1 MRFDTVPYGCQDI
14 QDSDVTAVLDV
25 LKSDFLTQ
33 GPAVPLFE
41 KTVREACGAEYA
53 VAVNSATSA
62 LHIALMALGVGAGDT
77 VWTSPNT
84 FVASS
89 NAALYCGASVDFVDI
104 DLDTYN
110 LSIISLREKLEH
122 AAVLGVLPKVVIPVH
137 LTGQPCDMRAIHELS
152 QQYGFKVVEDAS
164 HAIGGRYRDGA
175 IGNCEYS
182 DITVFSFHPV
192 KIVTTAEGG
201 MALTNNSALA
211 EQMSLLRS
219 HGITRDPLLMT
230 RVPEGPW
237 YYEQIAL
244 GYNYRMTDL
253 QAALGASQMQRLKE
267 YVARRHE
274 IAALYTQELQGL
286 PLVLPK
292 QAEFSYSAY
301 HLYVIR
307 LDLDAIIPLTHAE
320 VFQSLR
326 ERDILVNLH
335 YIPVHTQP
343 YYQKMG
349 FEWGDFPNA
358 EAYYKTAISIP
369 MFPTLSSDAQDKVIA
384 ALHDVLAK

>member
-1 MRFDTVPYGCQDI
+1 MRFDTVPYGRQDI
-14 QDSDVTAVLDV
+14 QDSDVAAVLDV
-25 LKSDFLTQ
+25 LRSDFLTQ
-33 GPAVPLFE
+33 GPAVPRFE
-41 KTVREACGAEYA
+41 KAVSEFCGAAHA

-62 LHIALMALGVGAGDT
+62 LHIALLALGVGACDT

-104 DLDTYN
+104 DLETYN
-110 LSIISLREKLEH
+110 LSVTFLREKLEK

-164 HAIGGRYRDGA
+164 HAIGGRYLGGA

-201 MALTNNSALA
+201 MALTNNSVLA
-211 EQMSLLRS
+211 EQMALFRS

-230 RVPEGPW
+230 QGPEGPW

-244 GYNYRMTDL
+244 GYNYRMTEL
-253 QAALGASQMQRLKE
+253 QAALGVSQMQRLQG
-267 YVARRHE
+267 YVDRRHE
-274 IAALYTQELQGL
+274 IAARYTQELQGL
-286 PLVLPK
+286 PLVFPK
-292 QAEFSYSAY
+292 HEEFAHSAY

-307 LDLDAIIPLTHAE
+307 LDLDAIKPLTHLE

-343 YYQKMG
+343 YYKKLG

-358 EAYYKTAISIP
+358 EAYYKSAISIP
-369 MFPTLSSDAQDKVIA
+369 MFPTLSVDAQDTVID
-384 ALHDVLAK
+384 ALHEILAK

>member
-1 MRFDTVPYGCQDI
+1 MLVPYGRQDI
-14 QDSDVTAVLDV
+14 QDSDITAVLDV

-41 KTVREACGAEYA
+41 KTVREFCDAAHA

-62 LHIALMALGVGAGDT
+62 LHIALMALGVGPGDT

-104 DLDTYN
+104 DLETYN
-110 LSIISLREKLEH
+110 MSIISLREKLEQ
-122 AAVLGVLPKVVIPVH
+122 AAVLGVLPKVVVPVH

-152 QQYGFKVVEDAS
+152 QQYGFRIVEDAS
-164 HAIGGRYRDGA
+164 HAIGGRYRGGA

-201 MALTNNSALA
+201 MALTKNSALA
-211 EQMSLLRS
+211 EQMTLFRS

-230 RVPEGPW
+230 RAPEGPW

-253 QAALGASQMQRLKE
+253 QAALGASQMQRLQE
-267 YVARRHE
+267 YVDRRHE
-274 IAALYTQELQGL
+274 IAARYTQELEAL

-292 QAEFSYSAY
+292 QAEFAYSAY

-307 LDLDAIIPLTHAE
+307 LDLDAIKPLTHVE

-343 YYQKMG
+343 YYKKMG
-349 FEWGDFPNA
+349 FEWGDFPNS
-358 EAYYKTAISIP
+358 EAYYKSAISIP
-369 MFPTLSSDAQDKVIA
+369 MFPTLSCDEQSKVITT
-384 ALHDVLAK
+384 LHEILAN

>member
-1 MRFDTVPYGCQDI
+1 MMLVPYGRQDI
-14 QDSDVTAVLDV
+14 QDSDIYAVLDV

-41 KTVREACGAEYA
+41 NTVRDVCGAEHA

-110 LSIISLREKLEH
+110 LSIVSLRQKLEQ

-201 MALTNNSALA
+201 MALTNNFDLA
-211 EQMSLLRS
+211 EQMCLFRS

-237 YYEQIAL
+237 YYEQITL

-253 QAALGASQMQRLKE
+253 QAALGASQMQRLQA
-267 YVARRHE
+267 YVDRRHK
-274 IAALYTQELQGL
+274 IAARYTQELQGL
-286 PLVLPK
+286 PLILPK
-292 QAEFSYSAY
+292 QQEFSYSAY

-307 LDLDAIIPLTHAE
+307 LDLDAIKPLTHME

-335 YIPVHTQP
+335 YIPVHTHP

-349 FEWGDFPNA
+349 FAWGDFPNA
-358 EAYYKTAISIP
+358 EAYYKTVISIP
-369 MFPTLSSDAQDKVIA
+369 MFPTLSSDAQDKVIS
-384 ALHDVLAK
+384 ALNEILAK

>member
-1 MRFDTVPYGCQDI
+1 MLVPYGRQDI
-14 QDSDVTAVLDV
+14 QDGDIAAVLDV

-41 KTVREACGAEYA
+41 KTVRKVCDAAHA

-62 LHIALMALGVGAGDT
+62 LHIALMALGVGPGDI

-89 NAALYCGASVDFVDI
+89 NAALYCGASIDFVDI
-104 DLDTYN
+104 DLETYN
-110 LSIISLREKLEH
+110 MSIISLREKLEQ
-122 AAVLGVLPKVVIPVH
+122 AAVLGVLPKVVVPVH

-152 QQYGFKVVEDAS
+152 QQYGFRIVEDAS
-164 HAIGGRYRDGA
+164 HAIGGRYRGGA

-201 MALTNNSALA
+201 MALTKNSALA
-211 EQMSLLRS
+211 EQMTLFRS

-230 RVPEGPW
+230 RAPEGPW

-253 QAALGASQMQRLKE
+253 QAALGASQMQRLQE
-267 YVARRHE
+267 YVDRRHE
-274 IAALYTQELQGL
+274 IAARYTQELEAL

-292 QAEFSYSAY
+292 QAEFAYSAY

-307 LDLDAIIPLTHAE
+307 LDLDAIKPLTHVE

-343 YYQKMG
+343 YYKKMG
-349 FEWGDFPNA
+349 FEWGDFPNS
-358 EAYYKTAISIP
+358 EAYYKSAISIP
-369 MFPTLSSDAQDKVIA
+369 MFPTLSCDEQSKVITT
-384 ALHDVLAK
+384 LHEILAN

>member
-1 MRFDTVPYGCQDI
+1 MRFDTVPYGRQDI
-14 QDSDVTAVLDV
+14 QDSDVAAVLDV
-25 LKSDFLTQ
+25 LRSDFLTQ
-33 GPAVPLFE
+33 GPAVPRFE
-41 KTVREACGAEYA
+41 KAVSEFCGAAHA

-62 LHIALMALGVGAGDT
+62 LHIALLALGVGAGDT

-104 DLDTYN
+104 DLETYN
-110 LSIISLREKLEH
+110 LSVTFLREKLEK

-164 HAIGGRYRDGA
+164 HAIGGRYLGGA

-201 MALTNNSALA
+201 MALTNNSVLA
-211 EQMSLLRS
+211 EQMALFRS

-230 RVPEGPW
+230 QGPEGPW

-244 GYNYRMTDL
+244 GYNYRMTEL
-253 QAALGASQMQRLKE
+253 QAALGVSQMQRLQG
-267 YVARRHE
+267 YVDRRHE
-274 IAALYTQELQGL
+274 IAARYTQELQGL
-286 PLVLPK
+286 PLVFPK
-292 QAEFSYSAY
+292 HEEFAHSAY

-307 LDLDAIIPLTHAE
+307 LDLDAIKPLTHLE

-343 YYQKMG
+343 YYKKLG

-358 EAYYKTAISIP
+358 EAYYKSAISIP
-369 MFPTLSSDAQDKVIA
+369 MFPTLSVDAQDTVID
-384 ALHDVLAK
+384 ALHEILAK

>member
-1 MRFDTVPYGCQDI
+1 MFVPYGRQDI
-14 QDSDVTAVLDV
+14 HDSDITAVLDV

-41 KTVREACGAEYA
+41 TIVREVCGAEYA

-104 DLDTYN
+104 DLETYN
-110 LSIISLREKLEH
+110 LSIISLREKLEQ

-201 MALTNNSALA
+201 MALTNNPALA
-211 EQMSLLRS
+211 EQMTLFRS

-230 RVPEGPW
+230 RESEGPW

-253 QAALGASQMQRLKE
+253 QAALGASQMQRLQE
-267 YVARRHE
+267 YVERRHE
-274 IAALYTQELQGL
+274 IAARYTQELEGL

-358 EAYYKTAISIP
+358 EAYYTTAISIP

>member
-1 MRFDTVPYGCQDI
+1 MRFDTVPYGRQDI
-14 QDSDVTAVLDV
+14 QDSDVAAVLDV
-25 LKSDFLTQ
+25 LRSDFLTQ
-33 GPAVPLFE
+33 GPAVPRFE
-41 KTVREACGAEYA
+41 KAVSEFCGAAHA

-62 LHIALMALGVGAGDT
+62 LHIALLALGVGAGDT

-104 DLDTYN
+104 DLETYN
-110 LSIISLREKLEH
+110 LSVTFLREKLEK

-164 HAIGGRYRDGA
+164 HAIGGRYLGGA

-201 MALTNNSALA
+201 MALTNNSVLA
-211 EQMSLLRS
+211 EQMALFRS

-230 RVPEGPW
+230 QGPKGPW

-244 GYNYRMTDL
+244 GYNYRMTEL
-253 QAALGASQMQRLKE
+253 QAALGVSQMQRLQG
-267 YVARRHE
+267 YVDRRHE
-274 IAALYTQELQGL
+274 IAARYTQELQGL
-286 PLVLPK
+286 PLVFPK
-292 QAEFSYSAY
+292 HEEFAHSAY

-307 LDLDAIIPLTHAE
+307 LDLDAIKPLTHLE

-343 YYQKMG
+343 YYKKLG

-358 EAYYKTAISIP
+358 EAYYKSAISIP
-369 MFPTLSSDAQDKVIA
+369 MFPTLSVDAQDTVID
-384 ALHDVLAK
+384 ALHEILAK

>member
-1 MRFDTVPYGCQDI
+1 MALKQIPYGRQDI
-14 QDSDVTAVLDV
+14 TDSDVAAVLDV

-41 KTVREACGAEYA
+41 KTVREFCDAAHS

-62 LHIALMALGVGAGDT
+62 LHIALMALGVRAGDT

-104 DLDTYN
+104 DLETYN
-110 LSIISLREKLEH
+110 LSITSLREKLEQ
-122 AAVLGVLPKVVIPVH
+122 AAAKGLLPKVVIPVH

-152 QQYGFKVVEDAS
+152 QQFGFKIVEDAS
-164 HAIGGRYRDGA
+164 HAIGGRYHGSA

-211 EQMSLLRS
+211 EQMSLFRS
-219 HGITRDPLLMT
+219 HGITRDPLLMS
-230 RVPEGPW
+230 RAPEGPW
-237 YYEQIAL
+237 YYEQISL

-253 QAALGASQMQRLKE
+253 QASLGVSQMQRLQG
-267 YVARRHE
+267 YVDRRHE
-274 IAALYTQELQGL
+274 IAARYAQELQGL

-292 QAEFSYSAY
+292 QEEFAYSAY

-307 LDLDAIIPLTHAE
+307 LDLDAIKPLTHAE
-320 VFQSLR
+320 VFQSLL
-326 ERDILVNLH
+326 ESDILVNLH

-358 EAYYKTAISIP
+358 EAYYKSAISIP
-369 MFPTLSSDAQDKVIA
+369 MFPTLSCDEQAKVIA
-384 ALHDVLAK
+384 ALHEILAK

>member
-1 MRFDTVPYGCQDI
+1 MLVPYGRQDI
-14 QDSDVTAVLDV
+14 QDGDIAAVLDV

-41 KTVREACGAEYA
+41 KTVRKVCDAAHA

-62 LHIALMALGVGAGDT
+62 LHIALMALGVGPGDI

-89 NAALYCGASVDFVDI
+89 NAALYCGASIDFVDI
-104 DLDTYN
+104 DLETYN
-110 LSIISLREKLEH
+110 MSIISLREKLEQ
-122 AAVLGVLPKVVIPVH
+122 AAVLGVLPKVVVPVH

-152 QQYGFKVVEDAS
+152 QQYGFRIVEDAS
-164 HAIGGRYRDGA
+164 HAIGGRYRGGA

-201 MALTNNSALA
+201 MALTKNSALA
-211 EQMSLLRS
+211 EQMTLFRS

-230 RVPEGPW
+230 RAPEGPW

-253 QAALGASQMQRLKE
+253 QAALGASQMQRLQE
-267 YVARRHE
+267 YVDRRHE
-274 IAALYTQELQGL
+274 IAARYTQELEGL

-292 QAEFSYSAY
+292 QAEFAYSAY

-307 LDLDAIIPLTHAE
+307 LDLDAIKPLTHVE

-343 YYQKMG
+343 YYKKMG
-349 FEWGDFPNA
+349 FEWGDFPNS
-358 EAYYKTAISIP
+358 EAYYKSAISIP
-369 MFPTLSSDAQDKVIA
+369 MFPTLSCDEQSKVITT
-384 ALHDVLAK
+384 LHEILAN

>member
-1 MRFDTVPYGCQDI
+1 MFVPYGRQDI
-14 QDSDVTAVLDV
+14 QDSDITAVLDV

-41 KTVREACGAEYA
+41 KTVRAVCGAEYA

-62 LHIALMALGVGAGDT
+62 LHIALMALGVGTGDT
-77 VWTSPNT
+77 VWTSPIT

-104 DLDTYN
+104 DLETYN
-110 LSIISLREKLEH
+110 LSITALREKLEQ

-211 EQMSLLRS
+211 EQMSLFRS
-219 HGITRDPLLMT
+219 HGITRDPLQMT
-230 RVPEGPW
+230 RESEGPW
-237 YYEQIAL
+237 YYEQIVL

-253 QAALGASQMQRLKE
+253 QAALGASQMQRLQE
-267 YVARRHE
+267 YVERRHE
-274 IAALYTQELQGL
+274 IAARYTQELEGL

-343 YYQKMG
+343 YYQKIG
-349 FEWGDFPNA
+349 FECGDFPNA

>member
-1 MRFDTVPYGCQDI
+1 MMEKHIPYGCQDI
-14 QDSDVTAVLDV
+14 QDSDITAVLDV
-25 LKSDFLTQ
+25 LKSEFLTQ

-41 KTVREACGAEYA
+41 RTVSKCCGATHA

-62 LHIALMALGVGAGDT
+62 LHIALLALGIEPGDT
-77 VWTSPNT
+77 VWTSPIT

-110 LSIISLREKLEH
+110 LSIISLREKLEQ
-122 AAVLGVLPKVVIPVH
+122 AAVSGVLPKVVIPVH
-137 LTGQPCDMRAIHELS
+137 LTGQSCDMRAIHELS

-164 HAIGGRYRDGA
+164 HAIGGRYRGGA

-201 MALTNNSALA
+201 MALTNNPALA
-211 EQMSLLRS
+211 EQMTLFRS

-230 RVPEGPW
+230 WAPEGPW

-253 QAALGASQMQRLKE
+253 QAALGVSQMQRLQE
-267 YVARRHE
+267 YVNRRQE
-274 IAALYTQELQGL
+274 IAARYTQELEGL

-292 QAEFSYSAY
+292 QAEFAYSAY

-307 LDLDAIIPLTHAE
+307 LDLDAIKPLTHIE

-326 ERDILVNLH
+326 DRGILVNLH

-343 YYQKMG
+343 YYQKLG

-358 EAYYKTAISIP
+358 EAYYKSAISIP
-369 MFPTLSSDAQDKVIA
+369 MFPTLSIDAQDKVIA
-384 ALHDVLAK
+384 ALYEVLPK

>member
-1 MRFDTVPYGCQDI
+1 MLMIPYGRQDI
-14 QDSDVTAVLDV
+14 QDEDVAAVLEV
-25 LKSDFLTQ
+25 LQSDFLTQ
-33 GPAVPLFE
+33 GPAVPIFE
-41 KTVREACGAEYA
+41 QAVKEFCGAEYA
-53 VAVNSATSA
+53 VAVNSATSS

-110 LSIISLREKLEH
+110 LSIISLREKLEQ

-164 HAIGGRYRDGA
+164 HAIGGRYLDSA

-211 EQMSLLRS
+211 EQMSLFLS
-219 HGITRDPLLMT
+219 HGITRDPSLMT
-230 RVPEGPW
+230 RAPEGPW

-253 QAALGASQMQRLKE
+253 QAALGASQMQRLHE
-267 YVARRHE
+267 YVDRRHK
-274 IAALYTQELQGL
+274 IAARYTEELEGL

-292 QAEFSYSAY
+292 QEEYAHSAY

-307 LDLDAIIPLTHAE
+307 LDLDAIKPLTHVE

-326 ERDILVNLH
+326 DRGILVNLH

-358 EAYYKTAISIP
+358 EAYYKSAISIP
-369 MFPTLSSDAQDKVIA
+369 MFPTLSSDAQGKVIA
-384 ALHDVLAK
+384 ALHEILAK

>member
-1 MRFDTVPYGCQDI
+1 MIVPYGRQDI
-14 QDSDVTAVLDV
+14 QDEDVAAVLDV
-25 LKSDFLTQ
+25 LQSDFLTQ

-41 KTVREACGAEYA
+41 KTVREACGAAHA

-62 LHIALMALGVGAGDT
+62 LHIALMALGVGVGDT

-84 FVASS
+84 FVASP

-104 DLDTYN
+104 DLETYN
-110 LSIISLREKLEH
+110 LSTISLREKLEQ

-164 HAIGGRYRDGA
+164 HAIGGRYRSGA

-211 EQMSLLRS
+211 EQMSLFRS
-219 HGITRDPLLMT
+219 HGITRDPLMMT
-230 RVPEGPW
+230 CGSEGPW
-237 YYEQIAL
+237 YYEQITL

-253 QAALGASQMQRLKE
+253 QAALGVSQMQRLQG
-267 YVARRHE
+267 YIDRRHV
-274 IAALYTQELQGL
+274 IAARYNQELEGL

-292 QAEFSYSAY
+292 QAEYAHSAY

-307 LDLDAIIPLTHAE
+307 LDLDAIKPLTHVE

-343 YYQKMG
+343 YYQNMG

-358 EAYYKTAISIP
+358 EAYYKSAISIP
-369 MFPTLSSDAQDKVIA
+369 MFPTLGGDAQAKVIS
-384 ALHDVLAK
+384 ALNEILAK

>member
-1 MRFDTVPYGCQDI
+1 MIVPYGRQDI
-14 QDSDVTAVLDV
+14 QDADVAAVLDV
-25 LKSDFLTQ
+25 LKSNFLTQ

-41 KTVREACGAEYA
+41 KTVRKVCDAAHA

-62 LHIALMALGVGAGDT
+62 LHIALMALGVGPGDI

-89 NAALYCGASVDFVDI
+89 NAALYCGASIDFVDI
-104 DLDTYN
+104 DLETYN
-110 LSIISLREKLEH
+110 MSIISLREKLEQ
-122 AAVLGVLPKVVIPVH
+122 AAVLGILPKVVVPVH

-152 QQYGFKVVEDAS
+152 QQYGFRIVEDAS
-164 HAIGGRYRDGA
+164 HAIGGRYRGGA

-211 EQMSLLRS
+211 EQMSLFRS
-219 HGITRDPLLMT
+219 HGITRDPQLMT
-230 RVPEGPW
+230 RAPEGPW

-253 QAALGASQMQRLKE
+253 QAALGVSQMQRLQG
-267 YVARRHE
+267 YVDRRHE
-274 IAALYTQELQGL
+274 IAARYTQELQGL

-292 QAEFSYSAY
+292 QKEFAYSAY

-307 LDLDAIIPLTHAE
+307 LDLDAIKPLTHAE

-349 FEWGDFPNA
+349 FGWGDFPNA
-358 EAYYKTAISIP
+358 EAYYNSAISIP
-369 MFPTLSSDAQDKVIA
+369 MFPTLSCDEQDKVIS
-384 ALHDVLAK
+384 ALREVLAK

>member
-1 MRFDTVPYGCQDI
+1 MRLDTIPYGCQDI
-14 QDSDVTAVLDV
+14 QDSDITAVMEV

-33 GPAVPLFE
+33 GPAVPRFE
-41 KTVREACGAEYA
+41 KSVSEFCGAASA

-62 LHIALMALGVGAGDT
+62 LHIALMALGVGPGDT

-89 NAALYCGASVDFVDI
+89 NAALYCGACVDFVDI

-110 LSIISLREKLEH
+110 MSITSLTEKLEQ
-122 AAVLGVLPKVVIPVH
+122 AAVLGELPKVVIPVH
-137 LTGQPCDMRAIHELS
+137 LTGQPCDMCAIYELS
-152 QQYGFKVVEDAS
+152 QQYGFKIVEDAS
-164 HAIGGRYRDGA
+164 HAIGGRYRGSA
-175 IGNCEYS
+175 IGNCKYS

-211 EQMSLLRS
+211 EQMALLRS

-230 RVPEGPW
+230 QTPDGPW

-253 QAALGASQMQRLKE
+253 QAALGVSQMQRLE
-267 YVARRHE
+267 GYVERRHE
-274 IAALYTQELQGL
+274 IAARYTQELEGL
-286 PLVLPK
+286 PLILPK
-292 QAEFSYSAY
+292 QKEFAYSAY

-307 LDLDAIIPLTHAE
+307 LDLDAIEPLTHAE
-320 VFQSLR
+320 VFHSLR
-326 ERDILVNLH
+326 SRDILVNLH

-358 EAYYKTAISIP
+358 EAYYHSAISIP
-369 MFPTLSSDAQDKVIA
+369 MFPTLTCEAQAKVIS
-384 ALHDVLAK
+384 ALYEILAK

>member
-1 MRFDTVPYGCQDI
+1 MLVPYGRQDI
-14 QDSDVTAVLDV
+14 QDSDISAVMEV

-33 GPAVPLFE
+33 GPAVPIFE
-41 KTVREACGAEYA
+41 KTVREVCGAEYA

-62 LHIALMALGVGAGDT
+62 LHIALMALGVGAGDS

-110 LSIISLREKLEH
+110 LSIVSLREKLEQ

-137 LTGQPCDMRAIHELS
+137 LTGQPCDMHAIHELS
-152 QQYGFKVVEDAS
+152 QQYGFKIVEDAS
-164 HAIGGRYRDGA
+164 HAIGGRYRDSA

-211 EQMSLLRS
+211 EQMSLFRS

-253 QAALGASQMQRLKE
+253 QAALGASQMQRLQE
-267 YVARRHE
+267 YVDRRHE
-274 IAALYTQELQGL
+274 IAARYTQELQGL
-286 PLVLPK
+286 PLVLP
-292 QAEFSYSAY
+292 QQQEFSYSAY

-307 LDLDAIIPLTHAE
+307 LEMDAIEPLTHLE

-326 ERDILVNLH
+326 EREILVNLH

-343 YYQKMG
+343 YYRKMG

-358 EAYYKTAISIP
+358 EAYYNTAISIP
-369 MFPTLSSDAQDKVIA
+369 MFPTLSSDAQAKVIS
-384 ALHDVLAK
+384 ALNEILVK

>member
-1 MRFDTVPYGCQDI
+1 MRFDKIPYGRQDI

-33 GPAVPLFE
+33 GPAVPCFE
-41 KTVREACGAEYA
+41 KAVSEFCGAAHA

-62 LHIALMALGVGAGDT
+62 LHIALLALGVGAGDT

-104 DLDTYN
+104 DLETYN
-110 LSIISLREKLEH
+110 LSIISLREKLEQ

-164 HAIGGRYRDGA
+164 HAIGGRYRSGA

-211 EQMSLLRS
+211 EQMSLFRS
-219 HGITRDPLLMT
+219 HGITRDPLMMT
-230 RVPEGPW
+230 CASEGPW
-237 YYEQIAL
+237 YYEQITL

-253 QAALGASQMQRLKE
+253 QAALGVSQMQRLQG
-267 YVARRHE
+267 YIDRRHVM
-274 IAALYTQELQGL
+274 AARYNQALEGL

-292 QAEFSYSAY
+292 QAEFAHSAY

-307 LDLDAIIPLTHAE
+307 LDLDAIKPLTHAE

-358 EAYYKTAISIP
+358 EAYYKSAISIP
-369 MFPTLSSDAQDKVIA
+369 MFPTLGCDAQAKVIS
-384 ALHDVLAK
+384 ALNEILAK

>member
-1 MRFDTVPYGCQDI
+1 MIVPYGRQDI
-14 QDSDVTAVLDV
+14 QDADVAAVLDV
-25 LKSDFLTQ
+25 LKSNFLTQ

-41 KTVREACGAEYA
+41 KTVRKVCDAAHA

-62 LHIALMALGVGAGDT
+62 LHIALMALGVGPGDI

-89 NAALYCGASVDFVDI
+89 NAALYCGASIDFVDI
-104 DLDTYN
+104 DLETYN
-110 LSIISLREKLEH
+110 MSIISLREKLEQ
-122 AAVLGVLPKVVIPVH
+122 AAVLGILPKVVVPVH

-152 QQYGFKVVEDAS
+152 QQYGFRIVEDAS
-164 HAIGGRYRDGA
+164 HAIGGRYRGGA

-211 EQMSLLRS
+211 EQMSLFRS
-219 HGITRDPLLMT
+219 HGITRDPQLMT
-230 RVPEGPW
+230 RAPEGPW

-253 QAALGASQMQRLKE
+253 QAALGVSQLKRLHG
-267 YVARRHE
+267 YIDRRHE
-274 IAALYTQELQGL
+274 IAARYTHELDGL

-292 QAEFSYSAY
+292 QEEFAYSAY

-307 LDLDAIIPLTHAE
+307 LDLDAINPLTHAE
-320 VFQSLR
+320 VFQLLR
-326 ERDILVNLH
+326 ERDVLVNLH

-343 YYQKMG
+343 YYQNMG
-349 FEWGDFPNA
+349 FKWGDFPNA
-358 EAYYKTAISIP
+358 EAYYKSAISIP
-369 MFPTLSSDAQDKVIA
+369 MFPTLSCDSQAKVIA
-384 ALHDVLAK
+384 ALREILAK

>member
-1 MRFDTVPYGCQDI
+1 MNDKFIPYGRQDI
-14 QDSDVTAVLDV
+14 QDSDIIAVLDV

-33 GPAVPLFE
+33 GPAVPFFE
-41 KTVREACGAEYA
+41 KAVSEFCGAAHA
-53 VAVNSATSA
+53 VALNSATSA

-110 LSIISLREKLEH
+110 LSIRSLREKLEQ

-164 HAIGGRYRDGA
+164 HAIGGRYRDGT

-201 MALTNNSALA
+201 MALTNNPALA
-211 EQMSLLRS
+211 EQMSLFRS

-230 RVPEGPW
+230 RAPEGPW

-253 QAALGASQMQRLKE
+253 QAALGVSQMQRLQE
-267 YVARRHE
+267 YVNRRHE
-274 IAALYTQELQGL
+274 IAARYTQELEGL

-307 LDLDAIIPLTHAE
+307 LDLDAIKPLTHVE

-326 ERDILVNLH
+326 ACDILVNLH

-358 EAYYKTAISIP
+358 EAYYTSAISIP
-369 MFPTLSSDAQDKVIA
+369 MFPTLSCDAQAKVIS
-384 ALHDVLAK
+384 ALNEILAK